1 LQSGGR
7 LTLMH
12 EAITTFLLYSFLL
25 IYHGEN
31 LIMNEAKYI
40 YMDGEFVAWAD
51 AKVHILTHTLHYGNA
66 VFEGTRAYQTEDGL
80 AIYRLEDHTKR
91 LYNSA
96 KIVAIKPNIEYSALV
111 QAHIDLL
118 KMNDF
123 KENVYIRPLV
133 YLGYGQMGIYHKNVP
148 VNTSIAAWEWGA
160 YLGDEGLANGIDCC
174 TSSITRNPNRST
186 FGKAKAAAN
195 YLNSQMAKYEAIENG
210 FEEALMLD
218 ENGFIAEGTGECI
231 FVVRDGVLISPPNDN
246 SLESITQNTI
256 LQLADEMKIKI
267 ERRNI
272 TRDEIYI
279 SDEVFLTGTAA
290 EVTPVK
296 TLDHRTIGEG
306 SRGPVTKRLQEAYF
320 DVVYGRNP
328 KYKHYL
334 TYI

>member
-1 LQSGGR
+1 M
-7 LTLMH
+7 T
-12 EAITTFLLYSFLL
+12 
-25 IYHGEN
+25 
-31 LIMNEAKYI
+31 EAKYI
-40 YMDGEFVAWAD
+40 WMDGEQVDWAD
-51 AKVHILTHTLHYGNA
+51 AKVHVLTHTLHYGNA

-80 AIYRLEDHTKR
+80 AIYRLEDHCRR

-96 KIVAIKPNIEYSALV
+96 KIVAIEPNRDYEEV
-111 QAHIDLL
+111 KQAHIDLL
-118 KMNDF
+118 RSNDF
-123 KENVYIRPLV
+123 KGNVYLRPLI

-148 VNTSIAAWEWGA
+148 VNTMIAAWEWGA
-160 YLGDEGLANGIDCC
+160 YLGQEGLENGITTC

-231 FVVRDGVLISPPNDN
+231 FVVRNGKLISPPNDN
-246 SLESITQNTI
+246 SLESITQATI
-256 LQLADEMKIKI
+256 LELAGDMGIEI

-279 SDEVFLTGTAA
+279 ADEVFLTGTAA

-296 TLDHRTIGEG
+296 SLDHRVIGNG
-306 SRGPVTKRLQEAYF
+306 SRGEMTHKLQEAYF
-320 DVVYGRNP
+320 DVVFGRNER
-328 KYKHYL
+328 YKHYL